1 MRSCLVKIT
10 TSSRALIGFGTLRK
24 RVTDLKKVEDQ
35 NQKFIL
41 KVIGKPHYKM
51 EAQAASEHFFKVVL
65 SLRSKRG
72 GLLRSS

>member
-41 KVIGKPHYKM
+41 KVIGKPHKM

-65 SLRSKRG
+65 SLQSKRG